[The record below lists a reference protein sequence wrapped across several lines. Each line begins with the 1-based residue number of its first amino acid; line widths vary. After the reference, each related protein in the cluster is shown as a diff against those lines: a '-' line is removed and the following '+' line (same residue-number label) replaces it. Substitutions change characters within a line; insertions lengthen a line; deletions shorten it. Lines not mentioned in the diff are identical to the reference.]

1 MKCIPYAEGPNH
13 AAALELGEYRHSR
26 EMNIFTITH
35 YYPLSRAQA
44 YLEGILLTRDY
55 QPGFEEKK
63 WLVCGPEAYQEHRE
77 ADQTLTA
84 YPTTLS
90 RDGEIKSHANGVF
103 NSITRW

>member
-35 YYPLSRAQA
+35 YYPLLRAQS

-55 QPGFEEKK
+55 QPGFERKNGSCVAQK
-63 WLVCGPEAYQEHRE
+63 RIRSIVK
-77 ADQTLTA
+77 LTK
-84 YPTTLS
+84 P
-90 RDGEIKSHANGVF
+90 
-103 NSITRW
+103 